1 MEFQDYFPVWEKL
14 TSVQQQQLKGSAISR
29 TVKKWTVLHNG
40 NLDCTG
46 LLLIRRGQLRSYIL
60 SDEGREI
67 TLYRLFDR
75 DICLFSASC
84 MMRSIQFEMMIEAE
98 KDTELWIVPAE
109 IYQSIMQESAP
120 VSNFT
125 NEIMAT
131 RFSEVIWLME
141 QIMWKS
147 FDKRLAAFLLEE
159 STLEETQV
167 LKITH
172 ETIANHLG
180 TAREVVTRML
190 RYFQS
195 EGMVKLARGTVENW
209 RAGVQKEEKTSL
221 VTTGIYSISRNPA
234 FLGFDLMYIGILFSF
249 FNWFLCFT
257 TGFAVVF
264 FHLQIVNVEEDF
276 LIEAFGNEYLQYKS
290 KVCRYLGRKR

>member
-1 MEFQDYFPVWEKL
+1 MEFQDYFPIWEKL
-14 TSVQQQQLKGSAISR
+14 TSVQQQQLQDSAISR
-29 TVKKWTVLHNG
+29 TVKKGTVLHNG

-46 LLLIRRGQLRSYIL
+46 LLLIRHGQLRSYIL

-98 KDTELWIVPAE
+98 KDTELWIVPVE
-109 IYQSIMQESAP
+109 IYQNVMQESAP

-131 RFSEVIWLME
+131 RFSEVMWLME

-159 STLEETQV
+159 SALEETSS

-190 RYFQS
+190 RYFQN
-195 EGMVKLARGTVENW
+195 EGMVKLTRGTVEITD
-209 RAGVQKEEKTSL
+209 AEKL
-221 VTTGIYSISRNPA
+221 RQMN
-234 FLGFDLMYIGILFSF
+234 
-249 FNWFLCFT
+249 
-257 TGFAVVF
+257 
-264 FHLQIVNVEEDF
+264 
-276 LIEAFGNEYLQYKS
+276 
-290 KVCRYLGRKR
+290 